1 MAARRACRS
10 LSQDP
15 QQDLTRVGGMLRIKA
30 SCAMSEGRSSR
41 GTRSGLSKSAER
53 IRSGDELAKPRIVV
67 RDERREATRI
77 G

>member
-15 QQDLTRVGGMLRIKA
+15 QRDLTRAGGMLRIKA
-30 SCAMSEGRSSR
+30 LCAMSEDRSSR
-41 GTRSGLSKSAER
+41 ATRSGLGKSAER
-53 IRSGDELAKPRIVV
+53 IRSGDESGNTLSVV